1 MWQRGLLKL
10 IVFEGWIHRDCLVLG
25 NSDVFLS
32 FSDMNSLCSVEFV
45 NP

>member
-10 IVFEGWIHRDCLVLG
+10 IDFEGCIHRDCDYLYD
-25 NSDVFLS
+25 SDVFLS
-32 FSDMNSLCSVEFV
+32 FSGMNSLFSVEFV